1 MQKSQ
6 GVAVAQFHGVQ
17 TVVIS
22 GINTKSAVQV
32 KPCPNY
38 HLSLACLWQ
47 NSVFLIDYIAG
58 LGHILPIIKKTK
70 LWKFIHSLSAHFH
83 NC

>member
-1 MQKSQ
+1 MA
-6 GVAVAQFHGVQ
+6 AVAQFHREPVAL
-17 TVVIS
+17 IS
-22 GINTKSAVQV
+22 GITTKSAVQV

-47 NSVFLIDYIAG
+47 NTVFVIDYIAG
-58 LGHILPIIKKTK
+58 LGLILPINKKTK
-70 LWKFIHSLSAHFH
+70 LWNFIHYLLAHFH